1 MVRNTINFDVES
13 DASKVVSEI
22 KFSVLRDEL
31 SYDHIRFIS
40 RTDGVDL
47 LKRIYVMRLE
57 IGNLENGLR
66 KSMESIFLRTALA
79 MAEND
84 LIEKFK
90 FRPKSFGLFYK
101 HNFPRRWG
109 IATYNPR

>member
-1 MVRNTINFDVES
+1 MVRNSINFDVES

-31 SYDHIRFIS
+31 TYDHIRFIS
-40 RTDGVDL
+40 KDDGIDL
-47 LKRIYVMRLE
+47 LKRIYRMRLE
-57 IGNLENGLR
+57 IDNLENGLR
-66 KSMESIFLRTALA
+66 KSMESIFLRTALS

-84 LIEKFK
+84 LVEKFK
-90 FRPKSFGLFYK
+90 LRPKSFGLFYK

-109 IATYNPR
+109 MAQYSP

>member
-1 MVRNTINFDVES
+1 MIRNSINFDVES

-31 SYDHIRFIS
+31 RYDHIRFLT
-40 RTDGVDL
+40 TDDAIDL
-47 LKRIYVMRLE
+47 LKRIYRMRLE
-57 IGNLENGLR
+57 VDNLENGLR

-84 LIEKFK
+84 LVEKFK

-101 HNFPRRWG
+101 HNFPRHWG
-109 IATYNPR
+109 IAPYTP